1 MMAILL
7 MALSSGSVLVRV
19 SIAVMKH
26 HDPKQVGEERAYLA
40 YTSTSLFIIERSQDR
55 NSSRAESWRQE
66 LMQKPWRGASYWLVP
81 YGLLSLFS
89 HRSRTTSPGMAPL
102 IMDRALSH
110 QLLIKNMPYRPVY
123 SPILCG
129 HCLN

>member
-40 YTSTSLFIIERSQDR
+40 YTSTSLFIIKGSQDQNSKQSR
-55 NSSRAESWRQE
+55 NLVSGGDAEAIE
-66 LMQKPWRGASYWLVP
+66 GAAYWLA
-81 YGLLSLFS
+81 S
-89 HRSRTTSPGMAPL
+89 M
-102 IMDRALSH
+102 I
-110 QLLIKNMPYRPVY
+110 
-123 SPILCG
+123 
-129 HCLN
+129 